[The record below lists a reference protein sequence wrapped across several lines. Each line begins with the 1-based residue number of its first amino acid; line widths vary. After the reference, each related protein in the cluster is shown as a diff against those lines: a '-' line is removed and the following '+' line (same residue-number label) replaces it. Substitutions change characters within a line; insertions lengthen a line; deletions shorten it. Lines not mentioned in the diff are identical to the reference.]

1 MIFINCLGIDI
12 GKSES
17 VVAHYKDEVLVKEM
31 VIQNNQNGYRYLKNY
46 IKHLDSLFILFE
58 STGIYSRGMKR
69 FCEIHKIDYLEMNP
83 LEAKF
88 KTSSLRSW
96 KTDKS
101 DAHKLALLAFR
112 MKDSKVQR
120 QSEEIYF
127 ELRERARFHLEMEIN
142 QNRLKVELVETLHQ
156 TFPGL

>member
-120 QSEEIYF
+120 
-127 ELRERARFHLEMEIN
+127 H
-142 QNRLKVELVETLHQ
+142 
-156 TFPGL
+156 